1 MADGATERVA
11 ENEIHMWRCEFMH
24 SLFARLWQ
32 RAMSCQRQGNVFDE
46 KFDNTLFYRPKTKE
60 NQQRYENFLGRLYQI
75 VEDFTQ
81 EALVSMADEVLAI
94 IRGEGTEDEKKV
106 NAEAILSEKIA
117 QEKFFDLVNI
127 AKGITD
133 YDVENEDQM
142 AEEDIAIDDE

>member
-1 MADGATERVA
+1 M
-11 ENEIHMWRCEFMH
+11 
-24 SLFARLWQ
+24 
-32 RAMSCQRQGNVFDE
+32 FDE